1 VTTSSVLLNE
11 IKSPLPRQPFFSIL
25 ILCWN
30 STQYLKECLN
40 ALVDQSF
47 RDFEVLLLDNG
58 SDQPLPTD
66 LKESFPATHLTV
78 MQSDKNLGFAG
89 GNNFAAK
96 HAKGDYIVLLNA
108 DAFPEPDWLE
118 NINRACLNH
127 PGYFFASRLIKANDP
142 TILDGEWNVYHASGL
157 AWRRNHAKSVSQAY
171 PHQKHVFSACAAA
184 SIYPRSAYEA
194 VGGFDEDFFSYMEDL
209 DLDFRL
215 QLSGYPCL
223 YLPDAIVRHVG
234 AGSTHSR
241 SGFMLRHGH
250 RNLIWTFVKDMPGAF
265 FWLLLPWHI
274 LANLIYFLLS
284 FLLEEGSELRRGKLE
299 ALHKLPEVWEKR
311 KQVQRNRKVSAWSI
325 AKQLD
330 WNPLSPLIKM
340 TYK

>member
-1 VTTSSVLLNE
+1 M
-11 IKSPLPRQPFFSIL
+11 
-25 ILCWN
+25 
-30 STQYLKECLN
+30 
-40 ALVDQSF
+40 VDQSF
-47 RDFEVLLLDNG
+47 HDFEVLLLDNG
-58 SDQPLPTD
+58 SNQPIPTD
-66 LKESFPATHLTV
+66 LTETFPAITLTV
-78 MQSDKNLGFAG
+78 LRSDKNLGFAG

-118 NINRACLNH
+118 NIHQACLDH
-127 PGYFFASRLIKANDP
+127 PGYFFASRLIKATDP
-142 TILDGEWNVYHASGL
+142 QTLDGEWNVYHASGL
-157 AWRRNHAKSVSQAY
+157 AWRRNHAKPLSQAY

-184 SIYPRSAYEA
+184 SIYPRTAYEA

-215 QLSGYPCL
+215 QLSGHPCF
-223 YLPDAIVRHVG
+223 YLPDAVVHHVG

-250 RNLIWTFVKDMPGAF
+250 RNLIWTFIKNMPGLF

-274 LANLIYFLLS
+274 LANLLYIFLS
-284 FLLEEGSELRRGKLE
+284 FLMKEGSELRRGKLE
-299 ALHKLPEVWEKR
+299 ALKTLPEVWEKR
-311 KQVQRNRKVSAWSI
+311 KVIQIKRKVSAWSI

>member
-1 VTTSSVLLNE
+1 MS
-11 IKSPLPRQPFFSIL
+11 
-25 ILCWN
+25 
-30 STQYLKECLN
+30 
-40 ALVDQSF
+40 DQRF

-58 SDQPLPTD
+58 SDQPLSTD
-66 LKESFPATHLTV
+66 LREIFPAINLT
-78 MQSDKNLGFAG
+78 MMRSDKNIGFAG

-108 DAFPEPDWLE
+108 DAFPQPDWLE
-118 NINRACLNH
+118 NIHRACLDH
-127 PGYFFASRLIKANDP
+127 PSYFFASRLIKANDP

-157 AWRRNHAKSVSQAY
+157 AWRRNHAKPLSQAY
-171 PHQKHVFSACAAA
+171 PHQRPVFSACAAA
-184 SIYPRSAYEA
+184 SIYPHSAYEA
-194 VGGFDEDFFSYMEDL
+194 ISGFDEDFFSYMEDL

-215 QLSGYPCL
+215 QLSGHPCL
-223 YLPDAIVRHVG
+223 YLPDAVVRHVG

-250 RNLIWTFVKDMPGAF
+250 RNLIWTFIKDMPGAI

-274 LANLIYFLLS
+274 LANLIYFVLS
-284 FLLEEGSELRRGKLE
+284 FLLKEGSELRRGKLE
-299 ALHKLPEVWEKR
+299 ALKSLREVWQKR
-311 KQVQRNRKVSAWSI
+311 KQVQQSRKVSAWSI